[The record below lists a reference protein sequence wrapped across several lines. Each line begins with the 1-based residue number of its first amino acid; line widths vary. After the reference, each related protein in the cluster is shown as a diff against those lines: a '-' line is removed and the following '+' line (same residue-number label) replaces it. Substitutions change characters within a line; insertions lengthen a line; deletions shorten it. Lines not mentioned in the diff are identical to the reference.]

1 MPFFPFS
8 VWTACWLV
16 LLILPGSGFGMSS
29 TNTLVLTDELANYPE
44 SLYLLNYAEMLE
56 DTDGQLVLDDV
67 LERDKA
73 FQPVNSLNSANQ
85 ATNTDNGKMD
95 LKLTRSAFWFR
106 VDINNQSGQ
115 EDWYFTMSGSL
126 SRKVQLYSNAPGRP
140 DKFVLQPL
148 LPHSRTTQYH
158 LSLPTD
164 SRHRLYFRVADRHAP
179 LLIDS
184 QLRSARQ
191 MLAEVML
198 MYPLYSFV
206 IGGLLTLAIYNLL
219 YFLSLRDRSFL
230 ALSVFILGFVLELGN
245 HSGVWH
251 YFSGFRHY
259 LGNIGSAF
267 GLMALAAGLS
277 LVINW
282 LELRRYL
289 PSFDQFF
296 RIAFWF
302 CWLLI
307 PIQGWL
313 GYGTMFAGG
322 MSLLMLA
329 AFVVTAVLRYW
340 QGFRFP
346 FMLRTGILL
355 VLISI
360 IPTLLR
366 AVGWVDDV
374 PLLTDGMYFIL
385 LLALVMLSLTQAEQ
399 VRMKSEY
406 AERIAATNK
415 AKDEFLTTMSHELRT
430 PMTAVVSAGQLLRKT
445 PLNTIQKEYVSRLNS
460 SSRHMLALINDIL
473 DLARLDSQLLEVE
486 SIPFQL
492 EKVLQQV
499 NHLLGEQARDK
510 GLGFSLD
517 NRFHP
522 LKKQLQ
528 GDPTRLRQVLLNLLG
543 NAIKFTRQ
551 GEVSLSVI
559 PRDVTADSASL
570 LFEIRDTGIGIAP
583 EQQQKLFKPFSQVDS
598 STVREYGGSGLG
610 LVISQKLV
618 RRMGGEL
625 EVVSQ
630 PGQGSCFFFTL
641 TLLLQESVVDDSLT
655 DPLAATVVSL
665 DNFRVL
671 LVDDEEM
678 NRFFGGKLISSL
690 GVDVEVADSGE
701 ATLRLLEKETFD
713 LVFMDVS
720 MPGMD
725 GYETTRRIRAQPRF
739 TNLPVIALTAHAISG
754 ERERC
759 LNAGMDD
766 YLTKP
771 FEVEQLQMIILQRS
785 EQLSRY
791 SQ

>member
-1 MPFFPFS
+1 MSSLPLLRAVFY
-8 VWTACWLV
+8 
-16 LLILPGSGFGMSS
+16 LLIMLMLPVISFGMPA
-29 TNTLVLTDELANYPE
+29 TYTLVLTDESAHRHQPLH
-44 SLYLLNYAEMLE
+44 LLDYAQMME
-56 DTDGQLVLDDV
+56 DPAGEFALTDV
-67 LERDKA
+67 LEQAAA
-73 FQPVNSLNSANQ
+73 FQEVNIG
-85 ATNTDNGKMD
+85 NGKLD
-95 LKLTRSAFWFR
+95 LNLTHSAYWMR
-106 VDINNQSGQ
+106 LNIHNQSGK
-115 EDWYFTMSGSL
+115 EDWYFTLPGSL
-126 SRKVQLYSNAPGRP
+126 SRKVQLYLGSGEGSDA
-140 DKFVLQPL
+140 FVLQDL
-148 LPHSRTTQYH
+148 LPNSRTIQYR
-158 LSLPTD
+158 LSLTEGG
-164 SRHRLYFRVADRHAP
+164 LYQVYFRLADRHAP
-179 LLIDS
+179 LVIEPR
-184 QLRSARQ
+184 LRSARQ
-191 MLAEVML
+191 MLAEVMTL
-198 MYPLYSFV
+198 YPLYSFV
-206 IGGLLTLAIYNLL
+206 IGGLLTLAVYNLL
-219 YFLSLRDRSFL
+219 YFISLRDRSFL

-245 HSGVWH
+245 HSGVWY

-259 LGNIGSAF
+259 LGDTGSAF
-267 GLMALAAGLS
+267 GLMALAASIS

-289 PSFDQFF
+289 PSFCQFF

-313 GYGTMFAGG
+313 GYGTVFAGG
-322 MSLLMLA
+322 MALLMLA
-329 AFVVTAVLRYW
+329 AFVVIAVLRYR

-346 FMLRTGILL
+346 FMLRIGILL

-366 AVGWVDDV
+366 AVGLVDDV
-374 PLLTDGMYFIL
+374 PLLTDGMYFVL

-399 VRMKSEY
+399 VRMKGEH

-430 PMTAVVSAGQLLRKT
+430 PMTAVVNAGQLLRKT
-445 PLNTIQKEYVSRLNS
+445 PLNTTQKEYVSRLNT

-499 NHLLGEQARDK
+499 NHLLGEHAREK
-510 GLGFSLD
+510 GLCFTLD

-551 GEVSLSVI
+551 GEVSLTVI

-570 LFEIRDTGIGIAP
+570 LFEVRDTGIGMTA
-583 EQQQKLFKPFSQVDS
+583 EQQQKLFQPFSQVDS
-598 STVREYGGSGLG
+598 STAREYGGSGLG

-641 TLLLQESVVDDSLT
+641 TLPLQLSAVEDDSV
-655 DPLAATVVSL
+655 DRVPDVAVPL
-665 DNFRVL
+665 DGFRVL

-678 NRFFGGKLISSL
+678 NRFFGSKLIGSL
-690 GVDVEVADSGE
+690 GVKVEVADSGM
-701 ATLRLLEKETFD
+701 AALDLLEGQTFD

-720 MPGMD
+720 MPEMD

-739 TNLPVIALTAHAISG
+739 ADLPVIALTAHAISG

-759 LNAGMDD
+759 LDAGMDD

-771 FEVEQLQMIILQRS
+771 FEVEQLQMVILQRS